1 MDLPLDYFTFAF
13 EIECLQVKDPM
24 HLETEYKNPEVILT
38 IAASSQQQDYV
49 RYLKCIGLL
58 MITVFLVFFSGSESL
73 LLSLSVVV
81 FVIALI
87 MLILN
92 RPRVVMNSIKKFVHI
107 TGKRDGSEN
116 YHFPPNMVDKIR
128 VRSRSV
134 KSGKWNSPPRESG
147 APRGQKRHLDTYY
160 YSQLFLKDP
169 SKKAR
174 KKARIIE
181 TFELQDIV
189 EAHYMAQLIA
199 SFTDSKAFDVKG
211 KVLPS
216 TNSHIP
222 TKYLKEED

>member
-1 MDLPLDYFTFAF
+1 
-13 EIECLQVKDPM
+13 M

-38 IAASSQQQDYV
+38 LAASHQQQDYV

-92 RPRVVMNSIKKFVHI
+92 RPRVVLNSIKKLVHI

-116 YHFPPNMVDKIR
+116 YHFPPNMVDKVR

-134 KSGKWNSPPRESG
+134 KSGKWDAPPRDG
-147 APRGQKRHLDTYY
+147 DVPQGQKRHLDTYY

-169 SKKAR
+169 STKK
-174 KKARIIE
+174 KKARIVE

-199 SFTDSKAFDVKG
+199 SFTDSTAFDVKG